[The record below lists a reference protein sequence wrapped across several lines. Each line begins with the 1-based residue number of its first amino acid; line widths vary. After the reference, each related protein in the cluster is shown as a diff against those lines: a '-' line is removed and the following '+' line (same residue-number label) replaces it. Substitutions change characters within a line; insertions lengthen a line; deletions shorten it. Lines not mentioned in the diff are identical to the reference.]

1 VLAACASCESRD
13 SILGFDILVESN
25 SEERIGERREGEG
38 EGEEEKRPAQPCVF
52 SYEQATS
59 ERG

>member
-1 VLAACASCESRD
+1 MLAACASCESRD

-38 EGEEEKRPAQPCVF
+38 EEEKRPAQPCVF